1 MVQSVVV
8 SNKDEVFPK
17 LMVSSIDDIIVLFT
31 NPKVGCVM
39 GNPTNVHQLLYWSN
53 HWDMPS
59 FHDFKGIIK
68 LSNSNE

>member
-17 LMVSSIDDIIVLFT
+17 LMVSSTDGIIVLFT
-31 NPKVGCVM
+31 ECKVGHVM

-53 HWDMPS
+53 HWDMPN
-59 FHDFKGIIK
+59 FNDFKGIIE